1 MFGRKGERY
10 GLRVLKVL
18 HVFFFYSLVKLH
30 RNLFVILER
39 LSLSLLLSCLFFF
52 VFNLTD
58 ILRFRLETRDR
69 APFQPQEC
77 PKSKFD

>member
-18 HVFFFYSLVKLH
+18 HVFFYSLVKLH

-39 LSLSLLLSCLFFF
+39 LSLSRLLSCLLFF
-52 VFNLTD
+52 VFNLTN